1 MTEQEAVNLAVG
13 KVLAGANRGT
23 DAFTQIVAAMVT
35 TGAIMLLYK
44 DGYQVESR
52 LIGEDFEEQQKRDSK
67 YFNSPGDSKESP
79 GGTGRRGNSAASR
92 KGSKRRA

>member
-13 KVLAGANRGT
+13 RMLEGAPVMTDTMVLWVAEKVIT
-23 DAFTQIVAAMVT
+23 AAMKT
-35 TGAIMLLYK
+35 LYGL
-44 DGYQVESR
+44 GYQVESR

-79 GGTGRRGNSAASR
+79 RGTGRRGNSAASR